1 MNINFMEHVSFA
13 LKINISFSCEQRAAV
28 TWRHHV
34 LHAST
39 WVPRLEQCSFTYVT
53 AGARFTHT
61 HKYHPRGRG
70 CHPRAL
76 LKFIGPE
83 KVHVPNRGLPLCAF
97 ATPQVLESSVPSPR
111 SRWPRGECRTVR
123 VPRGNRGKAQ
133 NVEVSGCKTRLQ
145 FIPFINNLLK
155 CFLGVTIIH
164 IFCIKLFK

>member
-1 MNINFMEHVSFA
+1 MEHESFA
-13 LKINISFSCEQRAAV
+13 LKINISFSCDSQRTAV

-39 WVPRLEQCSFTYVT
+39 WVPRLEQCSFTDVT

-83 KVHVPNRGLPLCAF
+83 KVHVPKRGLPLCAF

-111 SRWPRGECRTVR
+111 SRWPRGECRTVS

-133 NVEVSGCKTRLQ
+133 NVEVSGCKASLEFSTFHKQ
-145 FIPFINNLLK
+145 PFKVFPGCNYNSY
-155 CFLGVTIIH
+155 FLYKVV
-164 IFCIKLFK
+164 